1 MSDNKIT
8 DYTSVSKSNHKIL
21 KFITIILSILIVI
34 CLFFLIIGFINKFG
48 ELEKKEKTI
57 SKDFKSEYSLYY
69 PKDSQI
75 ISVNYTSDNQLLLRY
90 QMDGENKLILV
101 DLLKEKILTKNI
113 NMIRMVN
120 WLQKEIFVDTK
131 LKLKNI

>member
-8 DYTSVSKSNHKIL
+8 DFKSVSKSNHKIL

-34 CLFFLIIGFINKFG
+34 CLFFLIIGFISKFE
-48 ELEKKEKTI
+48 ELEKKEKSI
-57 SKDFKSEYSLYY
+57 SKNIKSEYSLYY

-75 ISVNYTSDNQLLLRY
+75 ISVNYTDDNKLLLRY

-101 DLLKEKILTKNI
+101 DLMKEKILTKI
-113 NMIRMVN
+113 NFN
-120 WLQKEIFVDTK
+120 KSKEWKIE
-131 LKLKNI
+131 

>member
-8 DYTSVSKSNHKIL
+8 DYTSTSKSNHKIL

-48 ELEKKEKTI
+48 ELDKKEKTI
-57 SKDFKSEYSLYY
+57 SKNIKSEYSLYY

-75 ISVNYTSDNQLLLRY
+75 ISVNYTGDNQLLLRY
-90 QMDGENKLILV
+90 QINGENKLILV
-101 DLLKEKILTKNI
+101 DLLKEKILTKI
-113 NMIRMVN
+113 NFN
-120 WLQKEIFVDTK
+120 KSKEWKIE
-131 LKLKNI
+131 

>member
-34 CLFFLIIGFINKFG
+34 CLFFLIIGFINKFE
-48 ELEKKEKTI
+48 ELEKKEKSI
-57 SKDFKSEYSLYY
+57 SKNIKSEYSLYY

-75 ISVNYTSDNQLLLRY
+75 ISVNYTGDNQLLLRY
-90 QMDGENKLILV
+90 QMDGENKLILI
-101 DLLKEKILTKNI
+101 DLLKEKILTKI
-113 NMIRMVN
+113 NFN
-120 WLQKEIFVDTK
+120 KSKEWKIE
-131 LKLKNI
+131 

>member
-57 SKDFKSEYSLYY
+57 SKNIKNKYSLYY
-69 PKDSQI
+69 PQESQI
-75 ISVNYTSDNQLLLRY
+75 ISVNYAGENQLLLRY
-90 QMDGENKLILV
+90 QMDGENKLILI
-101 DLLKEKILTKNI
+101 DLLKEKILTKI
-113 NMIRMVN
+113 NFYKS
-120 WLQKEIFVDTK
+120 KEWKIE
-131 LKLKNI
+131 

>member
-57 SKDFKSEYSLYY
+57 SKNIKSEYSLYY

-75 ISVNYTSDNQLLLRY
+75 ISVNYTDNNQLLLRY
-90 QMDGENKLILV
+90 QMDGENKLILF
-101 DLLKEKILTKNI
+101 DLLKKKILTKI
-113 NMIRMVN
+113 NFNKSNEWKI
-120 WLQKEIFVDTK
+120 E
-131 LKLKNI
+131 

>member
-8 DYTSVSKSNHKIL
+8 DYTSTSKSNHKIL

-48 ELEKKEKTI
+48 ELDKKEKTI
-57 SKDFKSEYSLYY
+57 SKNIKSEYSLYY

-75 ISVNYTSDNQLLLRY
+75 ISVSYSGDNQLLLRY
-90 QMDGENKLILV
+90 QKDGENKLILV
-101 DLLKEKILTKNI
+101 DLLKEKILTKI
-113 NMIRMVN
+113 NFN
-120 WLQKEIFVDTK
+120 KSKEWKIE
-131 LKLKNI
+131 

>member
-34 CLFFLIIGFINKFG
+34 CLFLLIIGFINKFG

-57 SKDFKSEYSLYY
+57 SKNIKSEYSLYY

-75 ISVNYTSDNQLLLRY
+75 ISVNYTGDYQLLLRY
-90 QMDGENKLILV
+90 QMDGENKLILI
-101 DLLKEKILTKNI
+101 DLLNEKIITQI
-113 NMIRMVN
+113 NFN
-120 WLQKEIFVDTK
+120 KSKEWKIE
-131 LKLKNI
+131 

>member
-34 CLFFLIIGFINKFG
+34 CVFFLIIGFINRYG
-48 ELEKKEKTI
+48 ELEQKEKTI
-57 SKDFKSEYSLYY
+57 SKNIKSQYSLYY

-75 ISVNYTSDNQLLLRY
+75 ISVNYAGDNKLLLRY
-90 QMDGENKLILV
+90 QMDGKNKLILI
-101 DLLKEKILTKNI
+101 DLLKEKILTKI
-113 NMIRMVN
+113 NFN
-120 WLQKEIFVDTK
+120 KSKEWKIE
-131 LKLKNI
+131 

>member
-48 ELEKKEKTI
+48 ELDKKEKTI
-57 SKDFKSEYSLYY
+57 SKNIKSEYSLYY

-75 ISVNYTSDNQLLLRY
+75 ISVSYAGDNQILLRY
-90 QMDGENKLILV
+90 QINGENKLILV
-101 DLLKEKILTKNI
+101 DLLKEKILTKI
-113 NMIRMVN
+113 NFN
-120 WLQKEIFVDTK
+120 KSKEWKIE
-131 LKLKNI
+131 

>member
-8 DYTSVSKSNHKIL
+8 DYTSTSKSNHKIL

-57 SKDFKSEYSLYY
+57 SKNIKSEYSLYY

-75 ISVNYTSDNQLLLRY
+75 ISVSYASDNQLLLRF
-90 QMDGENKLILV
+90 QINGENKLILV
-101 DLLKEKILTKNI
+101 DLFKEKILTKI
-113 NMIRMVN
+113 NFKKS
-120 WLQKEIFVDTK
+120 KEWKIE
-131 LKLKNI
+131 

>member
-8 DYTSVSKSNHKIL
+8 DYTSTSKSNHKIL

-48 ELEKKEKTI
+48 ELDKKEKTI
-57 SKDFKSEYSLYY
+57 SKNLKSEYSLYY

-75 ISVNYTSDNQLLLRY
+75 ISVNYTGDNQLLLRY
-90 QMDGENKLILV
+90 QMDGENKLILI
-101 DLLKEKILTKNI
+101 DLLKEKILTKI
-113 NMIRMVN
+113 NFKKS
-120 WLQKEIFVDTK
+120 KEWKIE
-131 LKLKNI
+131 

>member
-8 DYTSVSKSNHKIL
+8 DYTSTSKSNHKIL

-48 ELEKKEKTI
+48 ELDKKEKTI
-57 SKDFKSEYSLYY
+57 SKNIKSEYSLYY

-75 ISVNYTSDNQLLLRY
+75 ISVSYAGDNQLLLRY
-90 QMDGENKLILV
+90 QIHGENKLILV
-101 DLLKEKILTKNI
+101 DLLKEKILTKI
-113 NMIRMVN
+113 NFN
-120 WLQKEIFVDTK
+120 KSKEWKIE
-131 LKLKNI
+131 

>member
-57 SKDFKSEYSLYY
+57 SKNIKSEYSLYY

-75 ISVNYTSDNQLLLRY
+75 ISINYSGNNKLLLRY
-90 QMDGENKLILV
+90 QIDGENKLLLI
-101 DLLKEKILTKNI
+101 DLINEKILTKI
-113 NMIRMVN
+113 NFKKSNEWKI
-120 WLQKEIFVDTK
+120 E
-131 LKLKNI
+131 